1 MKSSNLKL
9 TKNKLSQN
17 LCGIPRKGFHASYRL
32 YEEYYVQIR
41 QTKLLLRKLQSGN
54 VFGFQKQ
61 KKFPKCKSNLIPLNC
76 SQEEFQEYSP
86 EEKEIIIESSLLQER
101 TKNKHL
107 QCAIKNPKLSP
118 EEQIQKIANDVT
130 VIKWSILGFAG
141 ICVLIYLFEEFL

>member
-1 MKSSNLKL
+1 MRDTPQRFSCIIPIIRGILCSNPSNEAITAKTAIRKRIWISK
-9 TKNKLSQN
+9 TKKN
-17 LCGIPRKGFHASYRL
+17 C
-32 YEEYYVQIR
+32 
-41 QTKLLLRKLQSGN
+41 
-54 VFGFQKQ
+54 
-61 KKFPKCKSNLIPLNC
+61 PKCKSNLIPLNC

>member
-1 MKSSNLKL
+1 MHHTDYTRNIMFKSVKRSYYCENCNQETYLDF
-9 TKNKLSQN
+9 KNKKN
-17 LCGIPRKGFHASYRL
+17 C
-32 YEEYYVQIR
+32 
-41 QTKLLLRKLQSGN
+41 
-54 VFGFQKQ
+54 
-61 KKFPKCKSNLIPLNC
+61 PKCKSNLIPLNC

-86 EEKEIIIESSLLQER
+86 EEQEIIIVSSLLQER